1 MQHGEATPDLF
12 RRTLLLWL
20 VVGWF
25 GALVLPWYQVYDGF
39 WSFIWIEDGWPLDGE
54 YAPGIL
60 QIFMQDHL
68 WLLPLLICIGLPI
81 ICLVWKRDDPR
92 LANLLMGCGGLG
104 LCWILLQGFV
114 IGLRGWNSEALHF
127 LLGSPGPS
135 QEGMGYGALLVA
147 SCLLFLFTQGWSLRG
162 GIQGDGFVTGS
173 IGLNVLLVLLFIF
186 YPVVK
191 ILFSALLNE
200 DGALA
205 PVLFLEKLASSRIW
219 QLSCLNSS
227 LNCGVAWNSLYL
239 AILVGVTTTLLG
251 LAFALLVTRTSIR
264 GKQTLRAITLLPIIT
279 PPFVIGLAV
288 ILLFGRSGVVNNFL
302 EWAFG
307 VPPTRWIYGLPGV
320 WFAQTMAFTPI
331 AFLVLIGVVE
341 GVSPSME
348 EAAQTLRANRW
359 QTFQS
364 VTWPLMRPGLANAF
378 LLGFIESLA
387 DFGNPL
393 VLGGNFDVLS
403 TQIFFAIAG
412 AQADQGMAAVLALVL
427 LGFTLTAFWIQ
438 RRWLGQRSYVSVTGK
453 GDAGIPVRLPQRV
466 RTAIAFVCVPFGV
479 LTLTLYG
486 MILFGGFVETWG
498 YKHNFT
504 FKHYI
509 DAFALG
515 WSDEFGLMWEG
526 SAWNSFWTT
535 LQISAIS
542 APLTAGLGLLTAWLL
557 VRQRF
562 AGKDVFEFITM
573 LSFAIPGTIIG
584 IGYILAF
591 NVPPIEITGTGI
603 ILIVCFLFRNMPTGI
618 RAGVAAMAQLD
629 PSLDE
634 ASLTLGAP
642 SSTTLRKILLPLLRP
657 ALLAALVFSFVRAM
671 TAISAV
677 IFLVSA
683 DYDMATSYIL
693 GRVENADYGLAIA
706 YSSILIVVMLIAIGG
721 IQWVVGQ
728 RQLGRRGSSPISW
741 SGN

>member
-1 MQHGEATPDLF
+1 MSSTSLSLSRRIQRGEATPYLF
-12 RRTLLLWL
+12 RKALLLWL
-20 VVGWF
+20 IVGWF
-25 GALVLPWYQVYDGF
+25 GALVLPWYQAYDGF
-39 WSFIWIEDGWPLDGE
+39 WSFIWIEDGWPLDDE

-60 QIFMQDHL
+60 QIFIQDRW

-81 ICLVWKRDDPR
+81 ICLGWKRDDPR
-92 LANLLMGCGGLG
+92 LASLLMGCGGVG
-104 LCWILLQGFV
+104 LCWILLQGFL
-114 IGLRGWNSEALHF
+114 IGLRGWNSEALQL
-127 LLGSPGPS
+127 LLGSSGPS

-162 GIQGDGFVTGS
+162 GVQGDGFVTGS

-205 PVLFLEKLASSRIW
+205 PVLFLEKLTSTRIW

-307 VPPTRWIYGLPGV
+307 IPPTRWIYGLPGV

-359 QTFQS
+359 QTFQT

-438 RRWLGQRSYVSVTGK
+438 RKWLGQRSYVSVTGK
-453 GDAGIPVRLPQRV
+453 GDAGIPVQLPKRV
-466 RTAIAFVCVPFGV
+466 HTSIAF
-479 LTLTLYG
+479 
-486 MILFGGFVETWG
+486 
-498 YKHNFT
+498 
-504 FKHYI
+504 
-509 DAFALG
+509 
-515 WSDEFGLMWEG
+515 
-526 SAWNSFWTT
+526 
-535 LQISAIS
+535 
-542 APLTAGLGLLTAWLL
+542 
-557 VRQRF
+557 
-562 AGKDVFEFITM
+562 
-573 LSFAIPGTIIG
+573 
-584 IGYILAF
+584 
-591 NVPPIEITGTGI
+591 
-603 ILIVCFLFRNMPTGI
+603 
-618 RAGVAAMAQLD
+618 
-629 PSLDE
+629 
-634 ASLTLGAP
+634 
-642 SSTTLRKILLPLLRP
+642 
-657 ALLAALVFSFVRAM
+657 
-671 TAISAV
+671 
-677 IFLVSA
+677 
-683 DYDMATSYIL
+683 
-693 GRVENADYGLAIA
+693 
-706 YSSILIVVMLIAIGG
+706 
-721 IQWVVGQ
+721 
-728 RQLGRRGSSPISW
+728 
-741 SGN
+741 

>member
-1 MQHGEATPDLF
+1 M
-12 RRTLLLWL
+12 
-20 VVGWF
+20 
-25 GALVLPWYQVYDGF
+25 LPWYQAYDGF
-39 WSFIWIEDGWPLDGE
+39 WSFIWVEDGWPLDDE

-60 QIFMQDHL
+60 QIFMQDRF

-81 ICLVWKRDDPR
+81 ICLGWKRDDPR
-92 LANLLMGCGGLG
+92 LASLLMGCGGFG
-104 LCWILLQGFV
+104 LCWILLQGFL
-114 IGLRGWNSEALHF
+114 IGLRGWNSEALQL
-127 LLGSPGPS
+127 LLGSSGPS

-162 GIQGDGFVTGS
+162 GVQGDGFVTGS

-205 PVLFLEKLASSRIW
+205 PVLFLEKLTSTRIW

-307 VPPTRWIYGLPGV
+307 IPPTRWIYGLPGV

-359 QTFQS
+359 QTFHS

-438 RRWLGQRSYVSVTGK
+438 RKWLGQRSYVSVTGK
-453 GDAGIPVRLPQRV
+453 GDAGIPVQLPKRV
-466 RTAIAFVCVPFGV
+466 HTSIAFVCIPFGV

-504 FKHYI
+504 FKHYL

-526 SAWNSFWTT
+526 AAWNSFWTT
-535 LQISAIS
+535 LKISAIS

-603 ILIVCFLFRNMPTGI
+603 ILILTMGDMLGQAVLKTFDTMLGI
-618 RAGVAAMAQLD
+618 
-629 PSLDE
+629 
-634 ASLTLGAP
+634 SLTKVDPL
-642 SSTTLRKILLPLLRP
+642 SVTRKSEACHMGSVDFSGSADGRVH
-657 ALLAALVFSFVRAM
+657 LVFAN
-671 TAISAV
+671 A
-677 IFLVSA
+677 
-683 DYDMATSYIL
+683 L
-693 GRVENADYGLAIA
+693 G
-706 YSSILIVVMLIAIGG
+706 
-721 IQWVVGQ
+721 
-728 RQLGRRGSSPISW
+728 
-741 SGN
+741 